1 MKRIVVLLAVSSIAV
16 MLIGCKPEEE
26 IQNVPTPK
34 PQSAEIVVNH
44 ELEAPEHTV
53 NVSGHGEVIATPDFA
68 TITVGV
74 HATADTA
81 ENASAQCETNMQKVY
96 DTAMS
101 FGVAKVD
108 ASMTGIDITAQLR
121 EADGAVTGYVASET
135 ITVVVRNVK
144 IASTVMSTIID
155 AGASEI
161 SGITYSLVDASSAY
175 QQALAKA
182 MEDAKAKADAVAIAA
197 GVKLGDVA
205 SVVETPYN
213 DSKLMGV
220 TFESSQIIVSADVS
234 VSYLI
239 P

>member
-1 MKRIVVLLAVSSIAV
+1 MKRIAVFLAISGIFV
-16 MLIGCKPEEE
+16 MMIGCKPEEE

-34 PQSAEIVVNH
+34 PQSSEIVINH

-81 ENASAQCETNMQKVY
+81 ENASAQCQANMQTVY

-108 ASMTGIDITAQLR
+108 ASMTGIDITTQIR
-121 EADGAVTGYVASET
+121 ETDGMITGYIASET
-135 ITVVVRNVK
+135 ITVVVHNVK
-144 IASTVMSTIID
+144 LASTVMSAIID

-161 SGITYSLVDASSAY
+161 SGITYSLVDASGAY

-182 MEDAKAKADAVAIAA
+182 MEDAKAKADAVATAA
-197 GVKLGDVA
+197 GVKLGAV
-205 SVVETPYN
+205 STVVETPYN

-220 TFESSQIIVSADVS
+220 TFESSQIVVSADVS